1 MNTNET
7 KETIRKEVID
17 EVLEMLWK
25 LDAKYFDKELN
36 AIRNEHNPL
45 EEEYHYKGE
54 AVAQIRFLI
63 QEMR

>member
-1 MNTNET
+1 MNTNEI
-7 KETIRKEVID
+7 KKTIREEVID

-36 AIRNEHNPL
+36 AIRNEHRPL
-45 EEEYHYKGE
+45 EEEYRYKGE
-54 AVAQIRFLI
+54 AVAQMRFLI